1 LNLTITPSSTNTT
14 TITACGSYVWNGTT
28 YTTSGVYTGTTT
40 DCVTESLD
48 LTITTGGTSNIT
60 TISACG
66 TYTWA
71 NNGQTY
77 TTSGVYTGTTTNC
90 VTEFLNLT
98 ITPSSTN
105 TISITACGSY
115 VWNGTTYASSGVY
128 TGTTTNCITQTLN
141 LTITPSDTNTVN
153 VNATPTYFWVFTGQ
167 IYTVSGTYQFLDLNN
182 CVLEILNLSL
192 TNDIAEESSNAFT
205 IFPNP
210 TNGNVAISLFS
221 DDQCGLNVYDSQ
233 GQLVFENPSISNGEA
248 VNLSDYSPG
257 VYIFRVYTSNQIYTR
272 RIIKN

>member
-1 LNLTITPSSTNTT
+1 
-14 TITACGSYVWNGTT
+14 
-28 YTTSGVYTGTTT
+28 
-40 DCVTESLD
+40 
-48 LTITTGGTSNIT
+48 
-60 TISACG
+60 
-66 TYTWA
+66 
-71 NNGQTY
+71 
-77 TTSGVYTGTTTNC
+77 VYTGTTTNC

-105 TISITACGSY
+105 TLSITACGSY

-128 TGTTTNCITQTLN
+128 TGTTTNCITQSLN
-141 LTITPSDTNTVN
+141 LTIIPPDTNTVN
-153 VNATPTYFWVFTGQ
+153 VDATPSFFWVFTAQ

-210 TNGNVAISLFS
+210 TNGNVVISLFS
-221 DDQCGLNVYDSQ
+221 DDQCRLNVYDSQ
-233 GQLVFENPSISNGEA
+233 GQLVFENPSISNGEE